1 MGKSSSCER
10 LRVSM
15 HEEAKR
21 LAASAALDEL
31 PEAGVVGLG
40 SGTTAGYALEGIGE
54 LVRNGRKLRGV
65 CTSEA
70 TRARAIA
77 ARITLLSSEGPW
89 SIDVTIDG
97 ADEVDDAL
105 DLSKGG
111 GGALVR
117 EKIVSYASKR
127 VVIVCDATKRV
138 RRLGQTRPVAV
149 EVVAFGHKTTTCHL
163 ARLGEARLRMQG
175 GLPFVT
181 DNGNYLVDL
190 TVPPIEDPAALDREL
205 RAIPGVVETGLFVGR
220 ADVVYVAGE
229 GWVERLVARR

>member
-1 MGKSSSCER
+1 
-10 LRVSM
+10 M
-15 HEEAKR
+15 HEEAKK
-21 LAASAALDEL
+21 LAAFAALDEL

-40 SGTTAGYALEGIGE
+40 TGTTASYAVEAIGD
-54 LVRNGRKLRGV
+54 LVRSGRRLRGV

-70 TRARAIA
+70 TRALAIA
-77 ARITLLSSEGPW
+77 ARIPLLSSEGPW

-111 GGALVR
+111 GGALGR

-127 VVIVCDATKRV
+127 LVIACDATKRV

-149 EVVAFGHKTTTCHL
+149 EVVAFGHKTTTRHL
-163 ARLGEARLRMQG
+163 ARLGEPRLRMRG

-181 DNGNYLVDL
+181 DNGNYVVDV
-190 TVPPIEDPAALDREL
+190 TVTPLADAAALDREL
-205 RAIPGVVETGLFVGR
+205 GAIPGVVETGLFVGR
-220 ADVVYVAGE
+220 ADVVYVAGD